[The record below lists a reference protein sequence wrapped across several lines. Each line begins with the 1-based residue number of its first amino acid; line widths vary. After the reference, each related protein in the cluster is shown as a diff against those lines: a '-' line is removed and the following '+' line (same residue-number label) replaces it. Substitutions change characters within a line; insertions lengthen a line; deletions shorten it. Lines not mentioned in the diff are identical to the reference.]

1 MTYAFGIPGVFHI
14 APENDGGV
22 FFVKLHHVADTVHLL
37 TRHERRA
44 AAAEGV
50 HYHAIFLR
58 GIADGIAKQIQRLGG
73 GVIGIALRL
82 VEIPD
87 GRLLPVGIPL
97 VLAVLH
103 EAVQYRFVLPLIIR
117 ASQHKAVFYSDAAP
131 CKVEA
136 SVDERPAEV
145 QTFGVCMEYIG
156 RTAFFQ
162 MLCHSL
168 KGGQQEVIKFFVL
181 HAVILDGQTAP

>member
-1 MTYAFGIPGVFHI
+1 M
-14 APENDGGV
+14 
-22 FFVKLHHVADTVHLL
+22 
-37 TRHERRA
+37 
-44 AAAEGV
+44 
-50 HYHAIFLR
+50 
-58 GIADGIAKQIQRLGG
+58 
-73 GVIGIALRL
+73 IGIALRL
-82 VEIPD
+82 VEVPD
-87 GRLLPVGIPL
+87 GRLLAVGIPL

-103 EAVQYRFVLPLIIR
+103 EAVQHRFVLPLVVGT
-117 ASQHKAVFYSDAAP
+117 SQHKAVFYSDAAA

-168 KGGQQEVIKFFVL
+168 KGGQQECIKLLVL